1 MSSVDE
7 QILGQQKM
15 CVCVKY
21 SSDSTSDALWFI
33 ALPFLVS
40 KIATEKEREKIT
52 HSTSRF
58 ILYRIC
64 TVSIIR
70 TKSIGLWLD
79 LY

>member
-40 KIATEKEREKIT
+40 KIATEKERE
-52 HSTSRF
+52 R
-58 ILYRIC
+58 R
-64 TVSIIR
+64 
-70 TKSIGLWLD
+70 
-79 LY
+79 